1 MGGSARPRL
10 MPGVHWLA
18 FYLLL
23 LAAWAAIY
31 LMQAPLPFDQ
41 PTTIFGPAWWSEL
54 CSAGATT
61 TDLPTAGIMWG
72 LMALGMMTPT
82 FLPALATYDD
92 LLQAGAARRTG
103 FWALLAGYLSVWLAF
118 ALLAA
123 QLQVTLAAA
132 GLLTAQGESVSRWLT
147 AGLLALAGGYQFSA
161 VKAACLSRCRRPL
174 AFFMQHWREGPW
186 GAAVMGLRLGG
197 LCLGC
202 CWALMLLAFIGG
214 AMNLFWMGLGMVL
227 MTFEKLPDV
236 GRLVTRPLG
245 GLLVLAAAWV
255 LAM

>member
-1 MGGSARPRL
+1 MGGSARSRL

-31 LMQAPLPFDQ
+31 LMQTPPLAEPATVFAA
-41 PTTIFGPAWWSEL
+41 AWWAGL
-54 CSAGATT
+54 CSAGANTM
-61 TDLPTAGIMWG
+61 DLPTAAVMWA
-72 LMALGMMTPT
+72 LMAAGMMTPT

-92 LLQAGAARRTG
+92 LMRAGAAQSSG
-103 FWALLAGYLSVWLAF
+103 FWALLTGYLSVWLAF

-147 AGLLALAGGYQFSA
+147 AGLLAMAGGYQFSA

-174 AFFMQHWREGPW
+174 AFFMQYWREGPW

-214 AMNLFWMGLGMVL
+214 AMNLFWMGLGMAL
-227 MTFEKLPDV
+227 MTLEKLPDV
-236 GRLVTRPLG
+236 GRLLSWPLG
-245 GLLVLAAAWV
+245 GLLLLAAAWI